1 MPNTFTDLWRQ
12 HDFAAVAAS
21 IATRTPADVR
31 RALARQG
38 RGLDPDDLAALLS
51 PAAAPFLEEMAAQSH
66 RLTVARVGHTIQ
78 LFAPFYLT
86 NTCVNICTY
95 CGFSAQNKIPRKI
108 LNDDEIR
115 ADAAVLKRMGIDHVL
130 FVTGETN
137 RIGRAYFSNAIRIL
151 RPHFASIS
159 MEVQP
164 MTTGDYAALAA
175 DGLSAVIVFQETY
188 DRACYEK
195 HHLRG
200 PKADMINRLETP
212 DRLGQAGLKKIGLGA
227 LYGLTDWRAEAWF
240 LGLHLRYLERT
251 YWKTRYSISF
261 PRLRPHAGSDIE
273 VTPFGE
279 RDLAQAICAFRL
291 WSNEVEL
298 TLSTRERP
306 LFRDHAIRLG
316 ITSMSAGAKTN
327 PGGYSSEPES
337 LEQFAVND
345 ERTPAE
351 VVAALRAQGYEPV
364 WKDWD
369 ATYDGASPMGPAGP
383 MSPTRPISLAAS

>member
-1 MPNTFTDLWRQ
+1 MTFTDTWKQ
-12 HDFAAVAAS
+12 HDFAAVGAK
-21 IATRTPADVR
+21 INMRTTDDVR
-31 RALARQG
+31 IALAKQG
-38 RGLDPDDLAALLS
+38 RGLNLDDLAALLS
-51 PAAAPFLEEMAAQSH
+51 PAAVPFLEEMAALSQ
-66 RLTVARVGHTIQ
+66 RITLARVGRTIQ

-86 NTCVNICTY
+86 NACVNICTY

-108 LNDDEIR
+108 LNDEEIM
-115 ADAAVLKRMGIDHVL
+115 ADTAVLKQMGIDHVL

-137 RIGRAYFSNAIRIL
+137 RIGRAYFSNAIKLL
-151 RPHFASIS
+151 RPHFSSIS

-164 MTTGDYAALAA
+164 MSLEDYSSLAQ
-175 DGLSAVIVFQETY
+175 DGLSSVIVFQETY
-188 DRACYEK
+188 DRATYEK
-195 HHLRG
+195 HHLKG
-200 PKADMINRLETP
+200 PKAHMVNRLETP

-227 LYGLTDWRAEAWF
+227 LYGLADWRAEAWF

-261 PRLRPHAGSDIE
+261 PRLRPHAGQDIE

-279 RDLAQAICAFRL
+279 RDLVQAICAFRL

-345 ERTPAE
+345 ERSPAE
-351 VVAALRAQGYEPV
+351 VVIALRREGYEPV

-369 ATYDGASPMGPAGP
+369 ATYDGFSDRTPSDAVHA
-383 MSPTRPISLAAS
+383 

>member
-1 MPNTFTDLWRQ
+1 MTFTDTWKQ
-12 HDFAAVAAS
+12 HDFAEVGAA
-21 IATRTPADVR
+21 IGARTTDDVR
-31 RALARQG
+31 RALAKQG
-38 RGLDPDDLAALLS
+38 RGLQLEDLQALLS

-66 RLTVARVGHTIQ
+66 RITLSRVGHTMQ
-78 LFAPFYLT
+78 LFGPFYLT

-108 LNDDEIR
+108 LNDAEIL
-115 ADAAVLKRMGIDHVL
+115 ADAAVIKAMGIDHVL

-137 RIGRAYFSNAIRIL
+137 RIGREYFSNAIKLL
-151 RPHFASIS
+151 RPHFSSIS

-164 MTTGDYAALAA
+164 MTVHDYASLAA

-195 HHLRG
+195 HHLKG
-200 PKADMINRLETP
+200 PKSHMINRLETP
-212 DRLGQAGLKKIGLGA
+212 DRLGEAGLKKIGLGA
-227 LYGLTDWRAEAWF
+227 LYGLSDWRTEAWF

-261 PRLRPHAGSDIE
+261 PRLRPHAGNDIE

-279 RDLAQAICAFRL
+279 RDLVQAICAFRL

-306 LFRDHAIRLG
+306 HFRDHAVRLG

-327 PGGYSSEPES
+327 PGGYSSEPDS

-345 ERTPAE
+345 ERSPAE
-351 VVAALRAQGYEPV
+351 VAAFLNSIGYQPV

-369 ATYDGASPMGPAGP
+369 ASYDGPTQSPV
-383 MSPTRPISLAAS
+383 AAADAR

>member
-1 MPNTFTDLWRQ
+1 MSTFTDLWKQ
-12 HDFAAVAAS
+12 HDFSGVGAAIAS
-21 IATRTPADVR
+21 RTAADVR
-31 RALARQG
+31 RALTKQG
-38 RGLDPDDLAALLS
+38 RGLDLDDLEALLS
-51 PAAAPFLEEMAAQSH
+51 PAATPFLEEMAAQSH
-66 RLTVARVGHTIQ
+66 RITLARVGRTMQ

-108 LNDDEIR
+108 LNDAEIL
-115 ADAAVLKRMGIDHVL
+115 ADAAVIKGMGIDHVL
-130 FVTGETN
+130 FVTGETT
-137 RIGRAYFSNAIRIL
+137 RIGRAYFSNAIKLL
-151 RPHFASIS
+151 RPHFSSIS

-164 MTTGDYAALAA
+164 MTTEDYASLAA
-175 DGLSAVIVFQETY
+175 DGLSSVIVFQETY
-188 DRACYEK
+188 DRVCYEK
-195 HHLRG
+195 HHLKG
-200 PKADMINRLETP
+200 PKAHMINRLETP
-212 DRLGQAGLKKIGLGA
+212 DRLGEAGLKKIGLGA
-227 LYGLTDWRAEAWF
+227 LYGLSDWRSEAWF
-240 LGLHLRYLERT
+240 LGLHLRYLERV

-261 PRLRPHAGSDIE
+261 PRLRPHAGNDIE

-279 RDLAQAICAFRL
+279 RDLVQAICAFRL

-306 LFRDHAIRLG
+306 LFRDHAVRLG

-345 ERTPAE
+345 ERSPAE
-351 VVAALRAQGYEPV
+351 VVTALRREGYEPV

-369 ATYDGASPMGPAGP
+369 ATYDGHGGLNREEREAVSG
-383 MSPTRPISLAAS
+383 AASSS

>member
-1 MPNTFTDLWRQ
+1 MTFVDTWKQ
-12 HDFAAVAAS
+12 HDFAAVGARIAA
-21 IATRTPADVR
+21 ATAADVR
-31 RALARQG
+31 RALAKQG
-38 RGLDPDDLAALLS
+38 RGLNLDDLQALLS
-51 PAAAPFLEEMAAQSH
+51 PAAVPFLEEMAALSH
-66 RLTVARVGHTIQ
+66 RITLARVGRTMQ

-115 ADAAVLKRMGIDHVL
+115 ADAAVIKGMGIDHVL
-130 FVTGETN
+130 FVTGETT
-137 RIGRAYFSNAIRIL
+137 RIGRAYFSNAIKLL
-151 RPHFASIS
+151 RPHFSSIS

-164 MTTGDYAALAA
+164 MTTADYASLAA
-175 DGLSAVIVFQETY
+175 DGLSSVIVFQETY
-188 DRACYEK
+188 DRPCYEK
-195 HHLRG
+195 HHLKG
-200 PKADMINRLETP
+200 PKADMLHRLETP
-212 DRLGQAGLKKIGLGA
+212 DRLGEAGLKKIGLGA
-227 LYGLTDWRAEAWF
+227 LYGLSDWRAEAWF
-240 LGLHLRYLERT
+240 LGLHLQYLERT

-261 PRLRPHAGSDIE
+261 PRLRPHAGNDIE

-279 RDLAQAICAFRL
+279 RDLVQAICAFRL
-291 WSNEVEL
+291 FSNEVEL

-306 LFRDHAIRLG
+306 LFRDHAVKLG

-345 ERTPAE
+345 ERSPAE
-351 VVAALRAQGYEPV
+351 VVTALRGQGYEPV

-369 ATYDGASPMGPAGP
+369 AAYDGHAGFNREGHEGREAVSGAIPAS
-383 MSPTRPISLAAS
+383 

>member
-1 MPNTFTDLWRQ
+1 MSFSALHAQ
-12 HDFAAVAAS
+12 HDFAAVAAR
-21 IATRTPADVR
+21 IDTATTADVR
-31 RALARQG
+31 RALAKQG
-38 RGLDPDDLAALLS
+38 HALDLDDLRALLS

-66 RLTVARVGHTIQ
+66 RITVARVGRTMQ

-86 NTCVNICTY
+86 NTCVNVCTY

-115 ADAAVLKRMGIDHVL
+115 ADAAVIKSMGIDHVL
-130 FVTGETN
+130 FVTGETS
-137 RIGRAYFSNAIRIL
+137 RIGRAYFSNAIKLL
-151 RPHFASIS
+151 RPHFSSIS

-164 MTTGDYAALAA
+164 MTTEDYAALAA

-188 DRACYEK
+188 ERSCYEK
-195 HHLRG
+195 HHLKG
-200 PKADMINRLETP
+200 PKADMLNRLDTP

-227 LYGLTDWRAEAWF
+227 LYGLSAWRAEAWF
-240 LGLHLRYLERT
+240 LGLHLQYLERA

-279 RDLAQAICAFRL
+279 RDLVQAICAFRL
-291 WSNEVEL
+291 FSNEVEL

-306 LFRDHAIRLG
+306 LFRDHAIKLG
-316 ITSMSAGAKTN
+316 VTSMSAGAKTN

-345 ERTPAE
+345 ERSPAE
-351 VVAALRAQGYEPV
+351 VVAALRAQGYDPV

-369 ATYDGASPMGPAGP
+369 AAYDGQSGKPLTLAK
-383 MSPTRPISLAAS
+383 TR

>member
-1 MPNTFTDLWRQ
+1 MSTFTDTWKQ
-12 HDFAAVAAS
+12 HDFAGIGAA
-21 IATRTPADVR
+21 IAARTAADVR
-31 RALARQG
+31 RALAKQG
-38 RGLDPDDLAALLS
+38 RALQLEDLQALLS

-66 RLTVARVGHTIQ
+66 RITLARVGHTMQ

-108 LNDDEIR
+108 LNDEEIL
-115 ADAAVLKRMGIDHVL
+115 ADAAVIKGMGIDHVL
-130 FVTGETN
+130 FVTGETT
-137 RIGRAYFSNAIRIL
+137 RIGRAYFSNAIKLL
-151 RPHFASIS
+151 RPHFSSIS

-164 MTTGDYAALAA
+164 MTVDDYASLAA

-188 DRACYEK
+188 DQACYEK
-195 HHLRG
+195 HHLKG
-200 PKADMINRLETP
+200 PKAHMINRLETP
-212 DRLGQAGLKKIGLGA
+212 DRLGEAGLKKIGLGA
-227 LYGLTDWRAEAWF
+227 LYGLSDWRAEAWF

-261 PRLRPHAGSDIE
+261 PRLRPHAGNDIE

-279 RDLAQAICAFRL
+279 RDLVQAICAFRL

-306 LFRDHAIRLG
+306 LFRDHAVRLG

-327 PGGYSSEPES
+327 PGGYSSEPDS

-345 ERTPAE
+345 ERSPAE
-351 VVAALRAQGYEPV
+351 VVEALRREGYEPV

-369 ATYDGASPMGPAGP
+369 ATYDGCERSHE
-383 MSPTRPISLAAS
+383 RERVDAAVG